1 MGLFMRRIWKVLGAY
16 FVTYTQVPYVI
27 GFDIKAGPTLE
38 AIDWCAIYNGVFIAT
53 CLPDSLYGPLYMDLF
68 IWTSLYGPIHETY
81 LEGPRGLFH
90 RDPFAGTY
98 L

>member
-53 CLPDSLYGPLYMDLF
+53 CLPDSLYGPLYM
-68 IWTSLYGPIHETY
+68 
-81 LEGPRGLFH
+81 GLFMRLIWKVLGAYFIGTH
-90 RDPFAGTY
+90 LQGLICRDLFAGTY

>member
-68 IWTSLYGPIHETY
+68 IWAYS
-81 LEGPRGLFH
+81 
-90 RDPFAGTY
+90 
-98 L
+98 